1 MRHLLQVMTNSPMM
15 MTIDSHQAN
24 FELLKQFYQNPSLF
38 LGGDSGG
45 REDTFCH
52 LSIFGPT
59 SHRFNGLDA
68 NCNEILSYRDL
79 RQSFNALVQDDSVK
93 NIFVEFDGP
102 GGEASGCFDL
112 ANLIKEISA
121 IKPVIG
127 FINGGSY
134 SANYALASACTELY
148 ASPHSMAGSIGVI
161 FGRREMHNDK
171 ETVTYF
177 TTGEAKADG
186 APNTVLTDAESDRH
200 QATVNQLGESF
211 FELVAKNRGIQAA
224 DVQALQA
231 KTFGA
236 RDLLTHGLIDGI
248 KTEEEIHTMM
258 TDSKHKRIVAEI
270 NAAHESETTDLK
282 AQIVALQTSSVTQAT
297 AQTELAQKINH
308 LAKAAGVPEM
318 AGQLIEE
325 SANEEAAAKALKEAA
340 AKKDEDISLTS
351 GLESL
356 KEENYDMQQLIE
368 DA

>member
-1 MRHLLQVMTNSPMM
+1 MRHLLQLMTNSPMM
-15 MTIDSHQAN
+15 MTIDAHQAN

-52 LSIFGPT
+52 LSIFGTT

-79 RQSFNALVQDDSVK
+79 RQSLNVLAQDSSVK

-112 ANLIKEISA
+112 ANLIKEIGA

-161 FGRREMHNDK
+161 FGRREIHNDK
-171 ETVTYF
+171 ETITYF

-186 APNTVLTDAESDRH
+186 SPHLALSEAERERH
-200 QATVNQLGESF
+200 QAMVNQLGDAF
-211 FELVAKNRGIQAA
+211 FQLVAQNRGVDAA
-224 DVQALQA
+224 HVQSLQA
-231 KTFGA
+231 KMFGA
-236 RDLLTHGLIDGI
+236 SDLLAHGLIDGI

-270 NAAHESETTDLK
+270 NAAHESETADLK
-282 AQIVALQTSSVTQAT
+282 AQIVALQHSSVAQAT
-297 AQTELAQKINH
+297 AHTELAKNINH

-318 AGQLIEE
+318 AGLLIEE
-325 SANEEAAAKALKEAA
+325 NVSEESAAKALKEAA

-351 GLESL
+351 GLESH
-356 KEENYDMQQLIE
+356 KEESYDMLQLIE

>member
-1 MRHLLQVMTNSPMM
+1 MRHLLQLMTNSPMM
-15 MTIDSHQAN
+15 MTIDAHQAN

-38 LGGDSGG
+38 LGGEKSG
-45 REDTFCH
+45 RVDTFCH
-52 LSIFGPT
+52 LSVFGPT

-79 RQSFNALVQDDSVK
+79 RQSFNALAHDSAVK
-93 NIFVEFDGP
+93 KIFVEFDGP

-112 ANLIKEISA
+112 ANLIKEIGA

-161 FGRREMHNDK
+161 FGRREVHNDK
-171 ETVTYF
+171 ETITYF

-186 APNTVLTDAESDRH
+186 SPHLALSEAERERH
-200 QATVNQLGESF
+200 QTMVNQLGDAF
-211 FELVAKNRGIQAA
+211 FQLVAQNRGIDATQ
-224 DVQALQA
+224 VKALQA
-231 KTFGA
+231 KMFGA

-248 KTEEEIHTMM
+248 KTEEEIYTMM

-270 NAAHESETTDLK
+270 NAAHEAETSDLK
-282 AQIVALQTSSVTQAT
+282 AQIVALQQSSLAQANN
-297 AQTELAQKINH
+297 QTELAKKINH

-318 AGQLIEE
+318 AGQLIQDNT
-325 SANEEAAAKALKEAA
+325 SEEAAAKALKEAA

-351 GLESL
+351 GLESH
-356 KEENYDMQQLIE
+356 KEESYDMLQLIE
-368 DA
+368 EA